1 MCKFFSAIVTK
12 NEEVYYDK
20 FNHSHEDLIDLF
32 DLKEGKQ
39 GQNFV
44 RIEYCPEFEKDL
56 ADLSKYQ
63 LNINEPETP
72 TWFTETVKEH
82 VINKLNAV
90 LSKMIL
96 IDVKK
101 KILSSD
107 CYILAG
113 NTKIEKVINCIIYS
127 MSDNSSV
134 TNMSG
139 NSSVKQM
146 NDNSTI
152 NHMNNNSSVN
162 YMNDNS
168 TINHMYGNSS
178 VNYMYENSTVNYMS
192 NNSSVIHMYNNSSVK
207 QMFDNSKCPKK

>member
-20 FNHSHEDLIDLF
+20 FNHSHEDIIDLF

-44 RIEYCPEFEKDL
+44 RIEYCPENQSDL
-56 ADLSKYQ
+56 ADMSKYQ
-63 LNINEPETP
+63 LNIDEPSIPE
-72 TWFTETVKEH
+72 WFTETVKEH

-90 LSKMIL
+90 IKPMIL

-101 KILSSD
+101 KILSGD

-113 NTKIEKVINCIIYS
+113 NTKIEKVINCVIYS

-134 TNMSG
+134 IHMSG
-139 NSSVKQM
+139 NSSVNQM
-146 NDNSTI
+146 SG
-152 NHMNNNSSVN
+152 NSSV
-162 YMNDNS
+162 
-168 TINHMYGNSS
+168 INMYGNSS
-178 VNYMYENSTVNYMS
+178 VTYMYDNSSVTYMYDNSTVIS
-192 NNSSVIHMYNNSSVK
+192 MY
-207 QMFDNSKCPKK
+207 DNSKCSKK